1 MKQEDLFE
9 AIGNVESSRLLRTEL
24 ETANFS
30 HATDKEDKTMK
41 KRLAGMQSE

>member
-9 AIGNVESSRLLRTEL
+9 AIRNVEPRRLLRTEL

-41 KRLAGMQSE
+41 KHSVKQQL